1 MIQFV
6 KYQNIDFVKWDK
18 CIEKSINGNIY
29 AKTWYLNIVCEVWHA
44 LVLDDYIAVMPLP
57 SYKKWG
63 ISYISQPFM
72 CQQLGLFFNTEEV
85 KLDEFINLIPKKFL
99 KITYNLNSS
108 NLKSR
113 YCIRKNT
120 NHIISLKKSINELRL
135 NYSKSHIKN
144 IKKANKHNISIAK
157 NVDTPIEYSK
167 NKRKISSNFMNS
179 CQFDIELKIIK
190 ESLANGKGEIFSA
203 SADEGNCCS
212 IFLLKDRNILYLMS
226 SYSNKEA
233 KRKSAYF
240 FLLDYIFS
248 LEKFRGYQFE
258 FEGSNISGVAI
269 RNKGFGAKS
278 TYYYTIYQSF
288 PHRLLNYI
296 CI

>member
-99 KITYNLNSS
+99 KIL
-108 NLKSR
+108 
-113 YCIRKNT
+113 
-120 NHIISLKKSINELRL
+120 
-135 NYSKSHIKN
+135 
-144 IKKANKHNISIAK
+144 
-157 NVDTPIEYSK
+157 
-167 NKRKISSNFMNS
+167 
-179 CQFDIELKIIK
+179 
-190 ESLANGKGEIFSA
+190 
-203 SADEGNCCS
+203 
-212 IFLLKDRNILYLMS
+212 
-226 SYSNKEA
+226 
-233 KRKSAYF
+233 
-240 FLLDYIFS
+240 
-248 LEKFRGYQFE
+248 
-258 FEGSNISGVAI
+258 
-269 RNKGFGAKS
+269 
-278 TYYYTIYQSF
+278 TI
-288 PHRLLNYI
+288 
-296 CI
+296 